1 MIKILVQRDNF
12 DIGVETTEI
21 AKLGGGALA
30 SFIGQVRA
38 DNGLHTLELE
48 HYPAMTEKSLH
59 AIAEHAKA
67 HWNLHAITIIHRVG
81 PLPVGDNIVLVITGS
96 DHRQAAIDACSYAMD
111 QLKTVAPFWKKEQF
125 DNGRSEWVQE
135 RQSDLQAAKNW
146 DD

>member
-12 DIGVETTEI
+12 DIGVEPTEI

-59 AIAEHAKA
+59 AISAHAKA
-67 HWNLHAITIIHRVG
+67 HWNLHAISIIHTSRS
-81 PLPVGDNIVLVITGS
+81 LPFGSTILRVITGTGPHS
-96 DHRQAAIDACSYAMD
+96 HAIIARP
-111 QLKTVAPFWKKEQF
+111 LAPAPPQPL
-125 DNGRSEWVQE
+125 RPS
-135 RQSDLQAAKNW
+135 LQM
-146 DD
+146 